1 MTSESRVERDLPG
14 ILGDLAMGP
23 YPDYIDDVL
32 ATTAHRR
39 QRPAWTFPERWLP
52 MDLTT
57 QAAPTARMPWR
68 QLGVLALIGILL
80 ALALAAYV
88 GSQPRLPDPFGI
100 AGNGQIAVSRDGDIA
115 MIDPVT
121 GAMTTIVTGPDTD
134 FAAQVS
140 LDGTRVAFL
149 RERVDGDVVFHD
161 IVVADDDGSGQ
172 MVITPRPVINGIGMF
187 AWSPDSRSILADL
200 DDNDELRLYDATS
213 MASPRTITVDI
224 LEPIGLPGYPGMTTY
239 LAPFQPPD
247 GRAILIQRQTSSGN
261 ALVVLDLE
269 TLQQTVLAEGT
280 RKDDLGGAR
289 WSPDGTQVVY
299 NASPADDPAS
309 QRLFVVNADGT
320 GSRQITDAPGTWYDI
335 DPSWSP
341 TGDRIAF
348 TRYESTASGWDVRP
362 IGVYSLADETVR
374 DVGPLP
380 RETRAAQPN
389 AGDSDASAGE
399 GFAFEWSPDG
409 TSLIAVP
416 GEGATHP
423 VLIDVA
429 TGEWRNLDPVVDP
442 HGVFQSW
449 QRTAP

>member
-1 MTSESRVERDLPG
+1 
-14 ILGDLAMGP
+14 
-23 YPDYIDDVL
+23 
-32 ATTAHRR
+32 
-39 QRPAWTFPERWLP
+39 
-52 MDLTT
+52 
-57 QAAPTARMPWR
+57 
-68 QLGVLALIGILL
+68 
-80 ALALAAYV
+80 
-88 GSQPRLPDPFGI
+88 
-100 AGNGQIAVSRDGDIA
+100 
-115 MIDPVT
+115 
-121 GAMTTIVTGPDTD
+121 
-134 FAAQVS
+134 
-140 LDGTRVAFL
+140 
-149 RERVDGDVVFHD
+149 
-161 IVVADDDGSGQ
+161 
-172 MVITPRPVINGIGMF
+172 MF

-213 MASPRTITVDI
+213 MASPRTITVDS

-320 GSRQITDAPGTWYDI
+320 GSRQITDAPGTGYDI